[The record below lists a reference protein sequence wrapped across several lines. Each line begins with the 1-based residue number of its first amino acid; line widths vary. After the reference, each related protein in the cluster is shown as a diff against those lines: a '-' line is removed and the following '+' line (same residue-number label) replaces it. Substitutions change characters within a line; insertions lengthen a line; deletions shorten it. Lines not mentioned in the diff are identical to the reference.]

1 MASASIF
8 LASQILSSLILFH
21 LLLASS
27 IPTAGFQAPIRSLPA
42 THTFNNGAA
51 ASSLIKSS
59 VKPHKDV
66 YLMRLAIGTPPVEIL
81 AMVDTGSDLIWTKC
95 KPSGTKYDSS
105 KSKSYSKVDKSCQDL
120 GLGQDCKQRY
130 QDGNSV
136 NVRLGQETLTIG
148 NDKIQNVTFACGE
161 PNKNSKWDGIVG
173 MGRGELSLVSQ
184 LKERVF
190 LYCLGSRFFHKT
202 SSVLLAGPRASL
214 EKANTQT
221 MPLLQREGKSYYYL
235 SLEGISVGETKL
247 AVTKSDFAI
256 INGYGGMI
264 IDSGTTFTYLEKR
277 IVDMI
282 SDAFMSQTRLEKYMV
297 DDKPYKGLEHC
308 FKPPADLKLK
318 LVFHFEG
325 ANWELPKENY
335 IYQKDDVA
343 CLAFIAKD
351 DDVSIF
357 GNMQQQNMMVIYDL
371 DNNSLSFKPANCNQ
385 L

>member
-1 MASASIF
+1 MAI
-8 LASQILSSLILFH
+8 SQILSLILFH
-21 LLLASS
+21 LLLPSS
-27 IPTAGFQAPIRSLPA
+27 SAAFQAPI
-42 THTFNNGAA
+42 T
-51 ASSLIKSS
+51 SSLIKSP
-59 VKPHKDV
+59 VKPRKDV
-66 YLMRLAIGTPPVEIL
+66 YLMSLAIGTPPVKIM

-95 KPSGTKYDSS
+95 KPTGGKYDPTN
-105 KSKSYSKVDKSCQDL
+105 SKSYSKLDKSCQDL
-120 GLGQDCKQRY
+120 GLAQDCKQRY

-136 NVRLGQETLTIG
+136 NVHLGQETLTIG
-148 NDKIQNVTFACGE
+148 NDKIQNVTFACGQ
-161 PNKNSKWDGIVG
+161 PNKQKDSHWDGIVG

-184 LKERVF
+184 LKEHVF
-190 LYCLGSRFFHKT
+190 AYCLASRFPQKT
-202 SSVLLAGPRASL
+202 SSSVLLAGSRASL
-214 EKANTQT
+214 AKANTQT
-221 MPLLQREGKSYYYL
+221 MPLLQREGKSYYYI

-256 INGYGGMI
+256 TDGYGGMI

-282 SDAFMSQTRLEKYMV
+282 NDAFMSQTRLEKYMV

-308 FKPPADLKLK
+308 FKPPADLNLNLK

-371 DNNSLSFKPANCNQ
+371 DKNSLSFKPENCNK